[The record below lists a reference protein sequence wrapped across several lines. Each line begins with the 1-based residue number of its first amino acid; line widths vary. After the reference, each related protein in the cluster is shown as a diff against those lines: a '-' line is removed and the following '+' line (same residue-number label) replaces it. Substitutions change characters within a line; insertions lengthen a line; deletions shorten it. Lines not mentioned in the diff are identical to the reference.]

1 MSPMNMS
8 VVDIIKLG
16 RKYMQLWPE
25 RSELGNYFA
34 EYRSVQVSRFVCRY
48 LPGIALFI
56 FIMQLY
62 LGGFAVLA
70 QSIVYSVFILSI
82 PVQALVMLGVK
93 ADKFL
98 PPSLASWYKEGV
110 AKVNQKGGEIKLSV
124 HKPRYLD
131 LANLLHISYSNAN
144 YRS

>member
-1 MSPMNMS
+1 MNMS